1 QARREQEEAERKRR
15 EREQRLRE
23 QQLEALAEQAR
34 EAEQAEARRQQ
45 EAAAAR
51 AREAR
56 MASESEKYQALIRE
70 RLSREWYPPPSATED
85 MTTRLR
91 ITLLPTGELS
101 QVDLLESS
109 GNSAFDN
116 SARRAVRSLQRYPVP
131 DDRDTFETYFRRFTI
146 EFNPRTLR

>member
-1 QARREQEEAERKRR
+1 
-15 EREQRLRE
+15 
-23 QQLEALAEQAR
+23 
-34 EAEQAEARRQQ
+34 
-45 EAAAAR
+45 R

-116 SARRAVRSLQRYPVP
+116 SARRAVQSLQRYPVP